1 MGSCMGGS
9 MARAPEV
16 FSLLGKHQL
25 VVHLDYNPATVE
37 LKIRYSYPL
46 SSLHASPERVIRI
59 PKDQI
64 LRDVLRHLT
73 HLVRGL
79 ADRIPHRGGPASRDR
94 VWRPTVATIVIQD
107 ELQGLPVAWL
117 DYEEEGPE
125 IGSRVGR
132 EIRMNAPDFTT
143 AEVCSW
149 DRLRQRIR
157 GIAWAH
163 CQGTVTGLL
172 Q

>member
-1 MGSCMGGS
+1 

-25 VVHLDYNPATVE
+25 VVHLDYDPATEE
-37 LKIRYSYPL
+37 LEIRYRYPL

-59 PKDQI
+59 PKEQI

-79 ADRIPHRGGPASRDR
+79 ADRIPHPVGPACPDR
-94 VWRPTVATIVIQD
+94 VCRSPVATIVIQD
-107 ELQGLPVAWL
+107 EVQDLPIAWL

-125 IGSRVGR
+125 IGSRR
-132 EIRMNAPDFTT
+132 EIRMNAPDFT
-143 AEVCSW
+143 ADEVCSW

-163 CQGTVTGLL
+163 YQGTVTGLL

>member
-1 MGSCMGGS
+1 

-25 VVHLDYNPATVE
+25 VVHLDYDPATVE
-37 LKIRYSYPL
+37 LEIRYRYPL
-46 SSLHASPERVIRI
+46 SSLHVSPERVIRI

-64 LRDVLRHLT
+64 LRDVFRHLT

-79 ADRIPHRGGPASRDR
+79 ADRIPQPAGPSCRDR
-94 VWRPTVATIVIQD
+94 VCRPTVATIVIQD
-107 ELQGLPVAWL
+107 ELQDLPVAWL

-132 EIRMNAPDFTT
+132 EIRINAPDFT
-143 AEVCSW
+143 ADEVCSW

-157 GIAWAH
+157 GMAWAH
-163 CQGTVTGLL
+163 YQGTVPGLL
-172 Q
+172 H

>member
-37 LKIRYSYPL
+37 LKIRYSYTL
-46 SSLHASPERVIRI
+46 GSLHASPERVI
-59 PKDQI
+59 QI

-117 DYEEEGPE
+117 DYEEGGPE

>member
-9 MARAPEV
+9 MAGAPEI

-25 VVHLDYNPATVE
+25 VVHLDYDPATLQLEV
-37 LKIRYSYPL
+37 RYRYPL

-73 HLVRGL
+73 HLVKGL
-79 ADRIPHRGGPASRDR
+79 ADRIPRAVGPACRER
-94 VWRPTVATIVIQD
+94 VCRPTAATIVIQD
-107 ELQGLPVAWL
+107 ELQDLPIAWL
-117 DYEEEGPE
+117 DYVEEGPE
-125 IGSRVGR
+125 VGSRVGR
-132 EIRMNAPDFTT
+132 EIRMSPPDFT
-143 AEVCSW
+143 ADEVCSW

-163 CQGTVTGLL
+163 YQGSVAGML